1 MKSYFDDLRLRLRE
15 GLPFP
20 DHLIDHA
27 ATSFRLGGFVENEL
41 DYANIADSVEQRL
54 RVRDEAHMTILRAN
68 IAQYGLGIRRP
79 VLLPRITVAAALAGH
94 VWTFPPIKET
104 HKAAYDAIRNY
115 TPIYA
120 MTFDSV
126 SDLDV
131 TYIDLHKTF
140 KSRGTVTGRW
150 SSTTP
155 NYSAPPSSAVYAGA
169 RGNGKTFVQQ
179 NAFEQQFNRD
189 YLIRPY
195 QREMFDA
202 IRALHA
208 KGWKL

>member
-1 MKSYFDDLRLRLRE
+1 MKSYFDNLRLRLNASV
-15 GLPFP
+15 PFP
-20 DHLIDHA
+20 TRLIDHA
-27 ATSFRLGGFVENEL
+27 ESPFRLG
-41 DYANIADSVEQRL
+41 
-54 RVRDEAHMTILRAN
+54 VRKPT
-68 IAQYGLGIRRP
+68 P
-79 VLLPRITVAAALAGH
+79 LPRMTVAAAVACH
-94 VWTFPPIKET
+94 VWKFPPLKET
-104 HKAAYDAIRNY
+104 HKAAYDAIRKY

-126 SDLDV
+126 SDLSV

-155 NYSAPPSSAVYAGA
+155 NFSAPPSSAVYAGA

-179 NAFEQQFNRD
+179 NAFEQQFKRD

-195 QREMFDA
+195 QSDSFGA
-202 IRALHA
+202 IRALQT